1 MDAKPYAQS
10 DSETRKFVTAL
21 KQYRHTPFKLE
32 DGQRTYIH
40 PSKYNAV
47 EFQKYRKSHGGDV
60 LEHSQWTELQIRT
73 WIRDNNALYTAIK
86 NKAEYEHIV
95 IAAAFLH
102 DIGKGG
108 DCIKSCM
115 ENVDG
120 QRDCFYDTLSNDKY
134 QNQSV
139 QRMEAIHVGD
149 RVHPQY
155 STAVMTGQIPFYLTC
170 EDDIEQR
177 KKLNIDKI
185 LHELGVWQWRPAVF
199 VIIDMH
205 WEFGVINVNP
215 SEDKYVLRQK
225 YWDYIKK
232 FVDSCERVGS
242 IINKTI
248 KPTADLL
255 AACILVAC
263 ADISAGVNERLVK
276 ESHPES
282 FVPDDVFDK
291 DGKPVYP
298 RPMTEVYADTLD
310 PWKRFKMEDR
320 ALEYQQGVLGLFAE
334 ICQQ

>member
-1 MDAKPYAQS
+1 M
-10 DSETRKFVTAL
+10 SETSKFVEAI
-21 KQYRHTPFKLE
+21 KQYRHTPFRLKE
-32 DGQRTYIH
+32 DKKTREYIH
-40 PSKYNAV
+40 PSVYDAK
-47 EFQKYRKSHGGDV
+47 EFQQYRKSHGGDV
-60 LEHSQWTELQIRT
+60 LEHSQWTELQVRI
-73 WIRDNNALYTAIK
+73 WIRDNNALYKAIN
-86 NKAEYEHIV
+86 NKAEYEKIV

-115 ENVDG
+115 KNKEGREN
-120 QRDCFYDTLSNDKY
+120 CFYDTLSNKKY

-139 QRMEAIHVGD
+139 QRMEATHEGD

-170 EDDIEQR
+170 EDDIDTRQ
-177 KKLNIDKI
+177 KLDID
-185 LHELGVWQWRPAVF
+185 ELLKELNVSQWKPALF

-205 WEFGVINVNP
+205 WEFGVINVSP
-215 SEDKYVLRQK
+215 SKDKYVLRQK

-242 IINKTI
+242 IIDIRI

-263 ADISAGVNERLVK
+263 ADISAGVNERLRDK
-276 ESHPES
+276 SHPES
-282 FVPDDVFDK
+282 FVPNK
-291 DGKPVYP
+291 YP
-298 RPMTEVYADTLD
+298 RPMAEVYTDTLN
-310 PWKRFKMEDR
+310 PWVSFGMGER
-320 ALEYQQGVLGLFAE
+320 ALEYQQGVLSLFAE